1 LYNVYEEEIF
11 SKRVLVQEDS
21 LNITTL
27 GAFDS
32 TSTKIITAEMKGTEM
47 GSFLDLSC
55 LQKGDTCENSNL
67 IYISITQGCYQ
78 KYLAHLNYSCAS
90 N

>member
-32 TSTKIITAEMKGTEM
+32 TSTKIITAEMKGTEII
-47 GSFLDLSC
+47 S
-55 LQKGDTCENSNL
+55 QKWQVSGFVMS
-67 IYISITQGCYQ
+67 S
-78 KYLAHLNYSCAS
+78 KRRHLPKL
-90 N
+90 